1 MSSYKPVA
9 LGALALLL
17 VACGKKE
24 EPVMP
29 ADATAPLPTESAAP
43 ALLTAEQKASLAA
56 LPAPYNTADPENG
69 KRKFGQCRS
78 CHTVEQ
84 GGGNMTGPNLWGVVG
99 RKAASEAGY
108 SYSDGLQKAGWTWDP
123 KRLDE
128 WIKNPRAMV
137 PDTKMTFLGVKNDK
151 DRADIVAFLKLQG
164 GK

>member
-1 MSSYKPVA
+1 MRRIPLFVSA
-9 LGALALLL
+9 LVGLAAA
-17 VACGKKE
+17 V
-24 EPVMP
+24 
-29 ADATAPLPTESAAP
+29 TAPAAQ
-43 ALLTAEQKASLAA
+43 AQNAA
-56 LPAPYNTADPENG
+56 AGAATFKQQCQMCHVNTAG
-69 KRKFGQCRS
+69 AKGFAA
-78 CHTVEQ
+78 
-84 GGGNMTGPNLWGVVG
+84 PNLWGVVG

-164 GK
+164 GE